1 MPRPRMTKAERAIV
15 MINRGAS
22 TAAVVKTLG
31 VSPQYVYSVRSR
43 MNKGKNK
50 GTVITSPAPETPTRQ
65 QKEHIQ
71 AHIEAINSPNRASQD
86 LADRQAS
93 IMGEYARR
101 QQMTTWQRI
110 KAALGF

>member
-1 MPRPRMTKAERAIV
+1 MPRPRMTKAERAIA

-22 TAAVVKTLG
+22 TAAIVKTLG

-50 GTVITSPAPETPTRQ
+50 GTVITSPAPETPTHQ
-65 QKEHIQ
+65 QKEQIQ
-71 AHIEAINSPNRASQD
+71 AHIKAITPRD
-86 LADRQAS
+86 ES
-93 IMGEYARR
+93 IQGEYGKY